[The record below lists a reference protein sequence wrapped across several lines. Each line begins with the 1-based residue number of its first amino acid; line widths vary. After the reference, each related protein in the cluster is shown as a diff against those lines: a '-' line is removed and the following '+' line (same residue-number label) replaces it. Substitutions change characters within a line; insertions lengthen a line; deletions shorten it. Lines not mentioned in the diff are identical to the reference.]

1 MKILTGTLRGRRI
14 TFRPSPELR
23 PTSDKARK
31 AIFDMFQGEMEGK
44 RVLDLFSGTGALG
57 LEALSQG
64 AEHVTF
70 VDNDKAQCRDI
81 SANLEQIGGLAGRTA
96 VVCADALETLHRLNG
111 RGESFDFVFI
121 DPPYDDGMAS
131 KSMESLAASDGLV
144 AKGGFVLVECRKRH
158 DLPEVFGTLKLLRDK
173 RYGQTKILI
182 YRLCG

>member
-1 MKILTGTLRGRRI
+1 MKILTGSLRGRRI

-64 AEHVTF
+64 AEQVTF
-70 VDNDKAQCRDI
+70 VDSDRAQCRDI
-81 SANLEQIGGLAGRTA
+81 SANLEQVGLTARTT
-96 VVCADALETLHRLNG
+96 VVCADALEALRRLSVSG
-111 RGESFDFVFI
+111 PSFDFVFI

-131 KSMESLAASDGLV
+131 KSMEKLAALGLV
-144 AKGGFVLVECRKRH
+144 SKDGFALVECRKRH
-158 DLPEVFGTLKLLRDK
+158 DLPEVFGELKLLRDK

-182 YRLCG
+182 YRLFG